1 MVLTAQKDPADS
13 RPTAAMQ
20 GSLFGAGQ
28 VQCGSITARP
38 TVLDPGSTV
47 TFQPGWLQGS
57 QTLFDQLTKDM
68 PWKAM
73 QRPMYDRMVNVPRLI
88 CTLSTSELTTAD
100 PLLLITGEL
109 ERHVGG
115 AFSSIGLNLYRD
127 GWPLRR
133 ANHRRAGGARK
144 PPNAG
149 HAPLSQPGIKPS
161 KTRRNNR
168 IHTSNTRTVV
178 PRPRRS
184 THHGRSVP
192 TSLGALCPERTVG
205 RPANQLGVPPVG
217 NDPRV
222 HVLGVWGC
230 HHCWLVAN

>member
-127 GWPLRR
+127 GNDSVAW
-133 ANHRRAGGARK
+133 HRDSLGRSGV
-144 PPNAG
+144 P
-149 HAPLSQPGIKPS
+149 
-161 KTRRNNR
+161 T
-168 IHTSNTRTVV
+168 TVV
-178 PRPRRS
+178 LVALGSPRTLAMRPYRNPASNLPKPAETTRS
-184 THHGRSVP
+184 TPATRVRWYLGHGDLLIMDGQCQHRWEHCVPKERSVGP
-192 TSLGALCPERTVG
+192 RISLAFR
-205 RPANQLGVPPVG
+205 R
-217 NDPRV
+217 
-222 HVLGVWGC
+222 
-230 HHCWLVAN
+230 